1 MAGIFKKAMGFIGL
15 PIEEDENGADEIL
28 QEEETDRSKRKR
40 EKEEKDNS
48 YTLNPKK
55 NKVISVHT
63 TTQLKVVVRTPHS
76 FENAKDV
83 VDHLKAKK
91 PVVLNLENVDIP
103 IAKRIVDFV
112 SGAVYAN
119 EGHIQKI
126 ADKIF
131 LITPYSVGIIG
142 GDIKDE
148 LKNKIVLPY

>member
-1 MAGIFKKAMGFIGL
+1 MADLFKKAMGFIGL
-15 PIEEDENGADEIL
+15 PVEDDEETK
-28 QEEETDRSKRKR
+28 QEELFDEEEEIEQPKRK
-40 EKEEKDNS
+40 KEERES
-48 YTLNPKK
+48 TFTLNPKK

-63 TTQLKVVVRTPHS
+63 TTQLKVVVRTPLS
-76 FENAKDV
+76 FENAKDI

-91 PVVLNLENVDIP
+91 PVVVNLENVDIP
-103 IAKRIVDFV
+103 IAKRIVDFI

-148 LKNKIVLPY
+148 LKNKIVFPY